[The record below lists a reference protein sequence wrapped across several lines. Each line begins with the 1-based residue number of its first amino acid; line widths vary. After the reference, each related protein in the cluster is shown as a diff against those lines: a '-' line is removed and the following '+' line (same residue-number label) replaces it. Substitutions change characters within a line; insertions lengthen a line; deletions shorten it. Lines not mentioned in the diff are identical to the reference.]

1 MKKFSDFAK
10 EQVLDG
16 DKLKLDDVLDKEI
29 IVLGYQVN
37 KSRYKGNNDTCLKLQ
52 FELDG
57 AHYIL
62 FTGSTVL
69 INQIEKYQDEIPFR
83 AVIKKIDKYYTF
95 S

>member
-69 INQIEKYQDEIPFR
+69 INQIEKYQDEIPFQT
-83 AVIKKIDKYYTF
+83 VIKKIDKYYTF